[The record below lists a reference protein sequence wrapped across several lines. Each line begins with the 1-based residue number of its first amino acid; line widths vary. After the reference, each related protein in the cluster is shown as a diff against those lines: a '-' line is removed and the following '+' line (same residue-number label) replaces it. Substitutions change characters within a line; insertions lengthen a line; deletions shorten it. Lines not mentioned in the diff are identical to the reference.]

1 NGGTLFLD
9 EIAEMPFH
17 LQAKLLRALQE
28 KVIYRLGSTKGVSVD
43 VRIVAATNADIKT
56 KMQNQ
61 EFREDLYYRIATI
74 PIHIP
79 PLRERKDEI
88 IQIAQKSLEYIIEKY
103 SFNPKVFSEKA
114 KEKMI
119 DYNWPGNIRELI
131 AVVERAAI
139 LSDGD
144 TITENDLFLDAR
156 I

>member
-1 NGGTLFLD
+1 
-9 EIAEMPFH
+9 MPFH

-28 KVIYRLGSTKGVSVD
+28 RVIYPLGSTKGVLVD
-43 VRIVAATNADIKT
+43 VRIIAATNADIKT

-74 PIHIP
+74 PIQIP
-79 PLRERKDEI
+79 PLRKRRDEI
-88 IQIAQKSLEYIIEKY
+88 IPIAQKSLEDIVRKY
-103 SFNPKVFSEKA
+103 DFNPKVFSKKA

-119 DYNWPGNIRELI
+119 EYNWPGNIRELI